1 MLFCPRA
8 LRRALRCGNS
18 RSLLVDLFFIVL
30 FILACSVVASH
41 LHADPQK
48 RIVESKNRVEEEIV
62 AESDALRVVNKDA
75 EAVRKPAEATFNR
88 PTRRRIEPRKTS
100 IKKEIDGISYP
111 LLNSAGNFIPIRRI
125 VHLDLKGGALR
136 VELFNETFRVL
147 KLLGATGILLEW
159 EDMFPFSGRLASA
172 VNGNA
177 YTRDQVDQILEG
189 ARANG
194 LKVIPLVQTFGHLEW
209 ILKLKQ
215 FAHLREAAAYP
226 QARFSSPWN
235 LLREMVDEVMSVHL
249 KFGME
254 FFHMGA
260 DEVFQIGY
268 CNSTIEA
275 MRRHGS
281 KERAMLWHMARVAEH
296 IKTNAVK
303 PVCMHRQ
310 FHSFFVRIDE

>member
-1 MLFCPRA
+1 LYTVCFIT
-8 LRRALRCGNS
+8 
-18 RSLLVDLFFIVL
+18 SLWIFFV
-30 FILACSVVASH
+30 
-41 LHADPQK
+41 
-48 RIVESKNRVEEEIV
+48 
-62 AESDALRVVNKDA
+62 
-75 EAVRKPAEATFNR
+75 ATFSR

-111 LLNSAGNFIPIRRI
+111 LLNAVGNFIPIRRI
-125 VHLDLKGGALR
+125 VHLDLKGGAFR
-136 VELFNETFRVL
+136 VELFNETFRTL

-215 FAHLREAAAYP
+215 FAHLREAASYP
-226 QARFSSPWN
+226 QVICFSNDAAWN
-235 LLREMVDEVMSVHL
+235 LLREMIDEVMSVHV

-275 MRRHGS
+275 MRKHGS
-281 KERAMLWHMARVAEH
+281 KERAMLWHMARVAEY
-296 IKTNAVK
+296 IKKSSAK
-303 PVCMHRQ
+303 PVCVHC
-310 FHSFFVRIDE
+310 